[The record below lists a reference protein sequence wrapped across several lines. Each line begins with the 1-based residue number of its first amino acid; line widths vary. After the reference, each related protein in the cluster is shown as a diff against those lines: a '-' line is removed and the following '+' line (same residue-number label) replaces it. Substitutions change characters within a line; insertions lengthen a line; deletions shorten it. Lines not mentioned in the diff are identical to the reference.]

1 MLFLAIAVSVALV
14 AYNTLANLAVTRE
27 WVYLARN
34 LAAGTALVVVAHTA
48 GLTWRDLGLDPEALD
63 AGLRWGRL
71 VVLGAAVGAA
81 TAGALAPH
89 VGAIERA
96 LADQRADLPPGR
108 LVYHVLVR
116 IPVGTAAFEEVAF
129 RGVLLAVYTEAIGG
143 AWAVVASSV
152 TFGLW
157 HIGPAR
163 LTAHLNDRTDPRVVR
178 REIAVAVLVTTVGG
192 VAFALL
198 RLGSDSLLAP
208 VLAHA
213 SINAFGLLVAA
224 VTHRT
229 EASTDG

>member
-1 MLFLAIAVSVALV
+1 MLVLALALSVALV
-14 AYNTLANLAVTRE
+14 AYNIVTNLAVTRE

-34 LAAGTALVVVAHTA
+34 LAAGTALVVVAHTV
-48 GLTWRDLGLDPEALD
+48 GLTWRDLGLDPDALE

-81 TAGALAPH
+81 TAGALAAH

-108 LVYHVLVR
+108 LAYHVLVR
-116 IPVGTAAFEEVAF
+116 IPIGTAAFEEVAF
-129 RGVLLAVYTEAIGG
+129 RGVLLGVYAEAVGG
-143 AWAVVASSV
+143 AWAVAASSV

-163 LTAHLNDRTDPRVVR
+163 LTAHLNDRTDPRAVR
-178 REIAVAVLVTTVGG
+178 REIAVAVFVTTVGG

-198 RLGSDSLLAP
+198 RLGSGSLLAP
-208 VLAHA
+208 ILAHA

-224 VTHRT
+224 VTQRT
-229 EASTDG
+229 GAAVE